1 MIRCLHLLIFYC
13 QYPLLKPKY
22 SPAMNKTFNFK
33 NEFCVVTG
41 NRGVWKDVFND
52 TMTHFDDLGDLSDST
67 NQVIKATKMTA
78 DITHKAIKKSL
89 YVCLG

>member
-1 MIRCLHLLIFYC
+1 MIRCLQLLIFYC

-22 SPAMNKTFNFK
+22 LPAMNKTFNFK

-41 NRGVWKDVFND
+41 NRGVWNDVFND

-78 DITHKAIKKSL
+78 DITLKL
-89 YVCLG
+89 